1 MLKNL
6 FIPFFLLSLI
16 AQSAF
21 SEVFRHEIIHEW
33 SAGQFETATLAVGSA
48 RIEAE
53 GTASPVL
60 RMTIAIEMEAKDQ
73 ERAREAFDRVKVIIS
88 EEDGLKVEIKE
99 AKKSFS
105 WLFFWRKSPRITVSA
120 QVPENQEMNF
130 VTGSGDID
138 LVRIAGKL
146 SCVAGS
152 GTVRSDN
159 STGSLKAV
167 TGAGNVQITNH
178 SGSFS
183 AATGAGDVRLQGPVD
198 SFNIATGAGDV
209 EIRSSTKAFQASSVF
224 TGAGHIVAYLDPGAI
239 FELQAEVGFGDIS
252 CEFPLSD
259 MVAEKK
265 KLTGRTGEGAQSL
278 RLNTGFGDVHVL
290 RN

>member
-1 MLKNL
+1 M
-6 FIPFFLLSLI
+6 
-16 AQSAF
+16 
-21 SEVFRHEIIHEW
+21 
-33 SAGQFETATLAVGSA
+33 AV
-48 RIEAE
+48 
-53 GTASPVL
+53 
-60 RMTIAIEMEAKDQ
+60 AIEFEAKDRA
-73 ERAREAFDRVKVIIS
+73 RAREAFDRVKVIIS
-88 EEDGLKVEIKE
+88 GEDDLKVGIKE
-99 AKKSFS
+99 EKKSFS
-105 WLFFWRKSPRITVSA
+105 WLFFWRKSPRITVSV
-120 QVPENQEMNF
+120 QVPNSEEMYF

-138 LVRIAGKL
+138 LARMTGKL
-146 SCVAGS
+146 SAVAGS

-159 STGSLKAV
+159 SNGSFKMV
-167 TGAGNVQITNH
+167 TGAGNVQLRNH

-183 AATGAGDVRLQGPVD
+183 AATGAGDVQIQGSID
-198 SFNIATGAGDV
+198 SFSIATGAGDV
-209 EIRSSTKAFQASSVF
+209 EIRSSSTALQASSVS
-224 TGAGHIVAYLDPGAI
+224 TGAGDIVAYLDSGAI